1 MVGGFSALFLTLS
14 VVGASAADYYVST
27 QGSDSSPG
35 TSAQPF
41 RTITHAYGLA
51 GPGTTIH
58 VLPGVYTDYTS
69 GWGLHFGASGT
80 ASSPI
85 IVKSEVKG
93 GAVIDGQNASDRNE
107 GIYIDG
113 NYNVVDGFVITRA
126 PDGGISI
133 WSSGNQ
139 IRNNEIHHNGNPAST
154 STNGRDGVYSDQGTA
169 NNSYTANYIH
179 DNGRTG
185 SNLDHGLYLCG
196 DNETV
201 LNNVLIRN
209 AGSGLQIAGYT
220 TVSNMKVYNN
230 VMAYNGT
237 EGLILWMALSGVD
250 FKNNI
255 LYGNGLYGIYS
266 YDAHGSGVVFDHNLS
281 YGNGSGNYTFSN
293 GGSDYSYTVGTMLSV
308 DPRFVNETSSGFDAH
323 LGTGSPAIGAGLDL
337 SSVFTTDMSGAA
349 RPASGAWDLAAYVH
363 ASADTT
369 PPTVSVTA
377 PASGATVSGS
387 ILVTASA
394 SDNVG
399 VTGVQLKLDGAN
411 LGNAFSSAPYS
422 GTLNTTTIANGSHT
436 LTATAWDAAGNQAT
450 ATPVTITVTNVTTP
464 PLSLPMVRV
473 VATVPTA
480 VIGTTSYGALTFT
493 RTGSTSSAL
502 TVNYTTGGTAV
513 KWTDYRRPV
522 TGDMPV
528 SITIPAGAS
537 SYTMNIM
544 GVTNSTGANPET
556 ASLTLSAS
564 SGYTVGSPSTATITI
579 ASSTVVTSPTA
590 LTFAATSGAI
600 SAPFITSNGAIYQ
613 TTYASVPSSG
623 GQAVYSFSIATAGN
637 YTISTMV
644 NAPNDSANS
653 FFVNI
658 DAQPT
663 DFTMICDVPITSG
676 FASQTVSW
684 RGNGTTTSNQF
695 TPKVFTLAAGTHQ
708 LIVRGREAN
717 CQLSSITI
725 APH

>member
-1 MVGGFSALFLTLS
+1 
-14 VVGASAADYYVST
+14 
-27 QGSDSSPG
+27 
-35 TSAQPF
+35 
-41 RTITHAYGLA
+41 
-51 GPGTTIH
+51 
-58 VLPGVYTDYTS
+58 
-69 GWGLHFGASGT
+69 
-80 ASSPI
+80 
-85 IVKSEVKG
+85 
-93 GAVIDGQNASDRNE
+93 
-107 GIYIDG
+107 
-113 NYNVVDGFVITRA
+113 
-126 PDGGISI
+126 
-133 WSSGNQ
+133 
-139 IRNNEIHHNGNPAST
+139 
-154 STNGRDGVYSDQGTA
+154 
-169 NNSYTANYIH
+169 
-179 DNGRTG
+179 
-185 SNLDHGLYLCG
+185 
-196 DNETV
+196 
-201 LNNVLIRN
+201 
-209 AGSGLQIAGYT
+209 
-220 TVSNMKVYNN
+220 
-230 VMAYNGT
+230 
-237 EGLILWMALSGVD
+237 
-250 FKNNI
+250 
-255 LYGNGLYGIYS
+255 
-266 YDAHGSGVVFDHNLS
+266 
-281 YGNGSGNYTFSN
+281 
-293 GGSDYSYTVGTMLSV
+293 
-308 DPRFVNETSSGFDAH
+308 
-323 LGTGSPAIGAGLDL
+323 
-337 SSVFTTDMSGAA
+337 MSGAA
-349 RPASGAWDLAAYVH
+349 RPASGAWDLAAYVYAS

-377 PASGATVSGS
+377 PAKGATVSGS
-387 ILVTASA
+387 ILVTANA

-450 ATPVTITVTNVTTP
+450 ATPVTITVNNVTTP
-464 PLSLPMVRV
+464 PLSLPVVSV

-480 VIGTTSYGALTFT
+480 VIGTTSYGAFTFT
-493 RTGSTSSAL
+493 RTGSTSGAL
-502 TVNYTTGGTAV
+502 TVNYTLGGTAV

-544 GVTNSTGANPET
+544 GVTNSTGTNPET

>member
-1 MVGGFSALFLTLS
+1 MLKHISNK
-14 VVGASAADYYVST
+14 VVGSLAAMSLTITLAVASASAADYYVST
-27 QGSDSSPG
+27 QGSDSNSG

-41 RTITHAYGLA
+41 RTITHAYSLA

-69 GWGLHFGASGT
+69 GWGLHFGSSGT

-85 IVKSEVKG
+85 IVKSEVRG
-93 GAVIDGQNASDRNE
+93 GATIDRQNASDGNV

-133 WSSGNQ
+133 WSNGNQ

-169 NNSYTANYIH
+169 NNSYVGNYSH

-185 SNLDHGLYLCG
+185 SNLDHGMYLCG
-196 DNETV
+196 ANETV
-201 LNNVLIRN
+201 FNNVLVRN

-237 EGLILWMALSGVD
+237 EGIILWMALSGVD
-250 FKNNI
+250 IKNNV

-293 GGSDYSYTVGTMLSV
+293 GGSDYTYTLGTMLTV
-308 DPRFVNETSSGFDAH
+308 DPRLANETSSGFDAH
-323 LGTGSPAIGAGLDL
+323 LATGSPAIGAGLNL
-337 SSVFTTDMSGAA
+337 SAYFTTDNSGAA
-349 RPASGAWDLAAYVH
+349 RPASGSWDLGAYRY

-377 PASGATVSGS
+377 PAKGATVSGS
-387 ILVTASA
+387 ITVTASA

-399 VTGVQLKLDGAN
+399 VTSVQLKLDGAN
-411 LGNAFSSAPYS
+411 LGSTFSSAPYS
-422 GTLNTTTIANGSHT
+422 GTLDTTKIANGSHT
-436 LTATAWDAAGNQAT
+436 LTATASDAAGNQASAT
-450 ATPVTITVTNVTTP
+450 AVTITVNNATTP
-464 PLSLPMVRV
+464 PL
-473 VATVPTA
+473 
-480 VIGTTSYGALTFT
+480 
-493 RTGSTSSAL
+493 
-502 TVNYTTGGTAV
+502 
-513 KWTDYRRPV
+513 
-522 TGDMPV
+522 
-528 SITIPAGAS
+528 
-537 SYTMNIM
+537 
-544 GVTNSTGANPET
+544 NST
-556 ASLTLSAS
+556 
-564 SGYTVGSPSTATITI
+564 
-579 ASSTVVTSPTA
+579 

-600 SAPFITSNGAIYQ
+600 SAPFVASNGAISQAAY
-613 TTYASVPSSG
+613 TSLAGG
-623 GQAVYSFSIATAGN
+623 GQAVYTFTIATAGN
-637 YTISTMV
+637 YTISAKV
-644 NAPNDSANS
+644 SAPDDSSNS

-663 DFTMICDVPITSG
+663 DPTMIWDVPITTG
-676 FASQTVSW
+676 FASETVSW
-684 RGNGTTTSNQF
+684 RGNGTPTSNQF
-695 TPKVFTLAAGTHQ
+695 TPKVFTLSAGTHQ